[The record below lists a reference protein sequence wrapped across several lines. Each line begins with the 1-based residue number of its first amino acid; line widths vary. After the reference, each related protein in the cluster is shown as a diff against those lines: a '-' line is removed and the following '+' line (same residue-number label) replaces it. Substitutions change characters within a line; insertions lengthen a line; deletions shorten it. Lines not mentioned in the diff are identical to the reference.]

1 MRNMSKEDYLNFLD
15 TSTNKELLSSLELN
29 HSPVE
34 KNYTININR
43 NNGSINISSLQSS
56 KELINAFKKADRI
69 FLKLSKKKRN
79 N

>member
-1 MRNMSKEDYLNFLD
+1 MRNMSKEDYLKFLD

-29 HSPVE
+29 HSRVE

-43 NNGSINISSLQSS
+43 NNGSINIASFQSS

-69 FLKLSKKKRN
+69 FLKLSKKTK
-79 N
+79 